1 MFFEPEPIVNTMFT
15 IVPIFMIGIFIFI
28 VFIVIKGATEWSSN
42 NNSPK
47 LTVPAKVVTKRTS
60 TSGGAHHSPDN
71 THSMTTTSYYATFQF
86 ESGDRTEFSLNGSQ
100 FGMLAGEDIGK
111 LTFQGT
117 RYLGFE
123 RDSVTD
129 SRFN

>member
-1 MFFEPEPIVNTMFT
+1 MFFEPDPIGNAMFT
-15 IVPIFMIGIFIFI
+15 IVPIFIIGVFIFI
-28 VFIVIKGATEWSSN
+28 IIKGATEWSSN

-60 TSGGAHHSPDN
+60 TSGGGHHSTDH
-71 THSMTTTSYYATFQF
+71 THSMTTTSYYVTFQF

-100 FGMLAGEDIGK
+100 FGMLAETDIGM
-111 LTFQGT
+111 LSFQGT

-123 RDSVTD
+123 RDSD
-129 SRFN
+129 